1 MLHTDFIDFSFI
13 IIYSFYC
20 LHDNQYVMH
29 QVPYRPLFRHIWP
42 MWRDLGP
49 AEERAGGKRAGGRK
63 VRVQKSIPSQYA
75 TLFSRFSPIFDQLK
89 CFSYHYEPC
98 PTIKHF
104 RKQDIVI
111 IENLATRQMWR
122 DLGPAE

>member
-1 MLHTDFIDFSFI
+1 MPRLSHSEIRMQAMTNVSQSPEPTNHAIQ
-13 IIYSFYC
+13 
-20 LHDNQYVMH
+20 L
-29 QVPYRPLFRHIWP
+29 PYRPLFRRPLFRHIWP

-49 AEERAGGKRAGGRK
+49 AEKGPAEE
-63 VRVQKSIPSQYA
+63 SQYA
-75 TLFSRFSPIFDQLK
+75 TLFSRVSPIFDQLK

-104 RKQDIVI
+104 RKQDIVK